1 MAKQK
6 GAAASVQPVGVKSGR
21 FQKLKREFKRDR
33 QLWIVSILALAFMIV
48 FYLLPMLGNYMAFI
62 MAFIDYKVR
71 KGFFG
76 SEFVG
81 LKYFKQFF
89 SLPDVWLVIR
99 NTLVMGGLN
108 ITIGFVASIIL
119 ALMLNEL
126 RFKTMKRVLQTVSY
140 LPHFVSW
147 VVVASLAMSLFSTDG
162 IVNEVLINMGL
173 LEEPVNIVTKG
184 DTYWIFITALNIWKT
199 MGWSSI
205 IYMSAMAGI
214 DQELYQAGA
223 VDGLGRWGMVW
234 HITIPGISSTI
245 IMLFI
250 LGVGGIIN
258 GGFEQHLLLGSA
270 TTREFYETIDTY
282 VYRYGLEMGQYSFG
296 TAVGLF
302 KVLIAVVLL
311 VITNWI
317 SRRFSDT
324 AVF

>member
-6 GAAASVQPVGVKSGR
+6 GAAVSVRPADEKSGR
-21 FQKLKREFKRDR
+21 FQRLKHNFKRDR
-33 QLWIVSILALAFMIV
+33 QLWIISVLALAFMVV

-62 MAFIDYKVR
+62 DYKAR

-81 LKYFKQFF
+81 LKYFEQFF

-108 ITIGFVASIIL
+108 ITVGFVAPIIL

-126 RFKTMKRVLQTVSY
+126 RLKTMKCVLQTVSY

-147 VVVASLAMSLFSTDG
+147 VVVASLAMSLFNTDG
-162 IVNEVLINMGL
+162 LVNEVLINMGL
-173 LEEPVNIVTKG
+173 LEKPVNIITKG
-184 DTYWIFITALNIWKT
+184 DTYWIFITVLNIWKT

-205 IYMSAMAGI
+205 IYMSSMAGI

-234 HITIPGISSTI
+234 HITLPGISSTI

-258 GGFEQHLLLGSA
+258 GGFEQHLLLGTA

-296 TAVGLF
+296 TAVSLLKGL
-302 KVLIAVVLL
+302 IGVVLL

-317 SRRFSDT
+317 SRKLADMSIY
-324 AVF
+324 

>member
-6 GAAASVQPVGVKSGR
+6 GAAASVQPAGVKSGR

-33 QLWIVSILALAFMIV
+33 QLWIISILALAFMVV

-62 MAFIDYKVR
+62 DYKAR

-108 ITIGFVASIIL
+108 ITIGFVAPIIL

-214 DQELYQAGA
+214 DQEPKLALWMASGVGEWCGILQFPASLLQLSCSLFWVWA
-223 VDGLGRWGMVW
+223 ALSTVVSSSICFWAALPPASFMKPSIPMCIGMVW
-234 HITIPGISSTI
+234 KWASIPSEQPWASSK
-245 IMLFI
+245 
-250 LGVGGIIN
+250 
-258 GGFEQHLLLGSA
+258 A
-270 TTREFYETIDTY
+270 
-282 VYRYGLEMGQYSFG
+282 
-296 TAVGLF
+296 
-302 KVLIAVVLL
+302 
-311 VITNWI
+311 
-317 SRRFSDT
+317 
-324 AVF
+324 

>member
-1 MAKQK
+1 
-6 GAAASVQPVGVKSGR
+6 
-21 FQKLKREFKRDR
+21 
-33 QLWIVSILALAFMIV
+33 
-48 FYLLPMLGNYMAFI
+48 MLGNYMAFI
-62 MAFIDYKVR
+62 DYKAR

-108 ITIGFVASIIL
+108 ITIGFVAPIIL

-302 KVLIAVVLL
+302 KGLIAVVLL